1 MAYQLRSGIRAGI
14 AYAAT
19 VFGIG
24 FLLGTARVLLLAPR
38 VGPTIAVLVE
48 TPVILAASWYVAAY
62 WMQRLAVAAEIRTRI
77 PVGVVAFTTLMVLEV
92 ALSVSLF
99 HRAAGEYLAGL
110 RSPAGAIGLAAQ
122 VCFATFPL
130 WHAVVRRDRPHHHSI
145 Q

>member
-1 MAYQLRSGIRAGI
+1 MAQQLSAGIRAGI

-77 PVGVVAFTTLMVLEV
+77 LVGVVAFVTLMVLEV

-99 HRAAGEYLAGL
+99 HRSAGEYLAGL
-110 RSPAGAIGLAAQ
+110 LSPAGGIGLAAQ

-130 WHAVVRRDRPHHHSI
+130 WHAVVRR
-145 Q
+145 

>member
-1 MAYQLRSGIRAGI
+1 LAHQLSAGIRAGI

-24 FLLGTARVLLLAPR
+24 FLLGAARVLLLAPR
-38 VGPTIAVLVE
+38 VGATIAVLVE
-48 TPVILAASWYVAAY
+48 TPLILAASWYAAGF
-62 WMQRLAVAAEIRTRI
+62 WMKRLAVGAEIRTRI
-77 PVGVVAFTTLMVLEV
+77 LVGAVAFMTLMALEV

-99 HRAAGEYLAGL
+99 HRSAGEYLAGL
-110 RSPAGAIGLAAQ
+110 LSAAGGIGLAAQ

-130 WHAVVRRDRPHHHSI
+130 CQAIVRGDRPHRQSI

>member
-1 MAYQLRSGIRAGI
+1 MAQQLSAGIRAGI

-38 VGPTIAVLVE
+38 VGPTIAVSVE

-62 WMQRLAVAAEIRTRI
+62 WMQGLAVAAEIRTRI
-77 PVGVVAFTTLMVLEV
+77 LVGVVAFVTLMVLEV

-99 HRAAGEYLAGL
+99 HRSAGEYLAGL
-110 RSPAGAIGLAAQ
+110 LSPAGGIGLAAQ

-130 WHAVVRRDRPHHHSI
+130 WHAVVRR
-145 Q
+145 